1 MPRVDLSSE
10 WTEHPRVRRV
20 RGPEI
25 GAWPEAVS
33 SVVLRV
39 WRLVWSAHVQ
49 GRAMPPRHG
58 PRPAGWGQFHGS
70 VDLASWA
77 GPLPVPRG

>member
-10 WTEHPRVRRV
+10 WTEHPQVRRV

-25 GAWPEAVS
+25 GAWPQAVS

-39 WRLVWSAHVQ
+39 WSAHVQ
-49 GRAMPPRHG
+49 GRGMPPRHG
-58 PRPAGWGQFHGS
+58 PRPAGKTI
-70 VDLASWA
+70 SWIGGPGVVGWAAARAA
-77 GPLPVPRG
+77 GLTNRH